1 MHKTS
6 HSGRH
11 NCLINYDV
19 KMRIAIIGL
28 GFVGLSLASVL
39 AARGIKIVGIDM
51 DKNKCKKI
59 SQGIAPFF
67 EKDLEKILK
76 NGLKKQLEISSDVSL
91 VNDCDFI
98 FVTVGTPQKSDGSIE
113 LSMIKKVINDIGE
126 NVKKFFSFSLNPF
139 VLFNQLFNLSFIL
152 GISVIFTA
160 LIPVFSIYK
169 TLFFCL

>member
-6 HSGRH
+6 HTGRH
-11 NCLINYDV
+11 DCLINYDV

-39 AARGIKIVGIDM
+39 AARGTKIVGIDT

-67 EKDLEKILK
+67 EKDLEKTLK

-91 VNDCDFI
+91 ANDCDFI

-113 LSMIKKVINDIGE
+113 LSMILEKI
-126 NVKKFFSFSLNPF
+126 
-139 VLFNQLFNLSFIL
+139 
-152 GISVIFTA
+152 
-160 LIPVFSIYK
+160 
-169 TLFFCL
+169 